1 MIRLEKVFLRFADK
15 TILDGVS
22 FQVGNEETVAMVGES
37 GGGKTSLAR
46 LLLGLLDGG
55 PSDRRH
61 SGAKAGFRWS
71 GSARVG
77 DLDVLTATPRQMRA
91 YRGRRAG
98 LIVQA
103 LSDAL
108 NPHLTVLQ
116 HMEEVLKVRRVA
128 GIDAG
133 AACLDHNI
141 PRHLH
146 HRLPAGL
153 SGGEIQRVLTA
164 LALIG
169 DPPYLILDEPTA
181 SLDPANKE
189 RAVATFSKGRGN
201 RCQLLITHDLD
212 LARRLA
218 DRTGVLHQ
226 GRLVEIG
233 PTADVFARPTDAYTR
248 SLLQAS
254 GDTAT
259 ARVRTP
265 EPSEQEILPTAPIAA
280 DGAAERSG
288 LLVSNVT
295 HGYGGP
301 PVLQDIS
308 VFVPAGTCLAIL
320 GESGCGKSTLARLL
334 TGFEPLQ
341 SGKIAWCPTAGPSAF
356 SLSALVSQHPHRAMA
371 RHFSVE
377 QVLREAVLL
386 SRKRHRGTRARRSDI
401 DRGQIESMLSR
412 VGLPVDDGF
421 LARKTA
427 ALSGGEAQRLVIARA
442 LAANPRYL
450 IADEPTSALDM
461 RARAQILSLLRKLTE
476 ESGLALVLFTHD
488 PAAAHALANRHL
500 HLRNGELS
508 ERVSKGLERI
518 GSLSSIVFEEASQTA
533 G

>member
-1 MIRLEKVFLRFADK
+1 MITLERVSLSVAGK
-15 TILDGVS
+15 TILDEVT
-22 FQVGNEETVAMVGES
+22 FQVGCGETVAVVGES

-46 LLLGLLDGG
+46 LLLGLLDGRA
-55 PSDRRH
+55 SERCRRG
-61 SGAKAGFRWS
+61 STAGFHWS

-77 DLDVLTATPRQMRA
+77 GLDVLTATPRQMRA

-116 HMEEVLKVRRVA
+116 HMEEVLKVQHVA
-128 GIDAG
+128 GIDAR

-141 PRHLH
+141 PADLH

-164 LALIG
+164 LALVG

-181 SLDPANKE
+181 SLDPANKD
-189 RAVATFSKGRGN
+189 RAVAAFMKGRES

-233 PTADVFARPTDAYTR
+233 PTEDVFERPNHDYTR
-248 SLLQAS
+248 SLLQFAV
-254 GDTAT
+254 DAAA
-259 ARVRTP
+259 ARMRQP
-265 EPSEQEILPTAPIAA
+265 KPLEDAKAPTAPAVPERAA
-280 DGAAERSG
+280 RRAG
-288 LLVSNVT
+288 LLVSNVS
-295 HGYGGP
+295 HGYGGR
-301 PVLQDIS
+301 PVLRGVS

-341 SGKIAWCPTAGPSAF
+341 SGTIEWCPAAGPAAF
-356 SLSALVSQHPHRAMA
+356 SLSALVSQHPHRALA
-371 RHFSVE
+371 RHFNVE

-386 SRKRHRGTRARRSDI
+386 SGRRHRGTRARRSDI
-401 DRGQIESMLSR
+401 DRRQIESMLSR

-421 LARKTA
+421 LTRKTA

-442 LAANPRYL
+442 LATNPRYL

-461 RARAQILSLLRKLTE
+461 SARAQILSLLRELTE

-488 PAAAHALANRHL
+488 PAAARTLADRCL

-508 ERVSKGLERI
+508 ERVSEGPERI
-518 GSLSSIVFEEASQTA
+518 GSPASIVFEEVPQTA